1 MGVPTKTSTISP
13 SDWFV
18 LWISTQGDYRG
29 VSYTDLL
36 AEIQADITI
45 GRPEEDT
52 QYAAPNTDP
61 FSIQIQDDNKDVHLI
76 LTPLAGGDNGT
87 LTFPLN
93 TKCRDKQEITVNI
106 TAALTTLAI
115 AANGAT
121 AVTGVPVGA
130 TAIDAFFKWKYD
142 LATNSWYRVG

>member
-1 MGVPTKTSTISP
+1 MATITQTSTLDGG
-13 SDWFV
+13 DWFV
-18 LWISTQGDYRG
+18 LWKSGQGDYRG
-29 VSYTDLL
+29 ISYTDLL
-36 AEIQADITI
+36 AEIQGDITI
-45 GRPEEDT
+45 GRPEADT

-87 LTFPLN
+87 LVFPLN
-93 TKCRDKQEITVNI
+93 TRCRDKQRITVNI

-121 AVTGVPVGA
+121 AVSGVPAGA
-130 TAIDAFFKWKYD
+130 TAIDAFFTWEYD
-142 LATNSWYRVG
+142 LATNSWYRIG

>member
-1 MGVPTKTSTISP
+1 MALPEVTTINGG
-13 SDWFV
+13 DRLV
-18 LWISTQGDYRG
+18 LDKRDQGDYRAI
-29 VSYTDLL
+29 SYTDFL
-36 AEIQADITI
+36 AELILDIPV
-45 GRPEEDT
+45 GRPEPDT

-61 FSIQIQDDNKDVHLI
+61 FSIQIQDDDKDVHLI

-87 LTFPLN
+87 LVLPLN
-93 TKCRDKQEITVNI
+93 TRCRDKQEVTVNI

-115 AANGAT
+115 TANGAT
-121 AVTGVPVGA
+121 AVTGVPAGA

>member
-1 MGVPTKTSTISP
+1 MTLTEVTTINGG
-13 SDWFV
+13 DRVV
-18 LWISTQGDYRG
+18 LDKRDQGDFRAIP
-29 VSYTDLL
+29 YTNLL

-45 GRPEEDT
+45 GRPEADT

-61 FSIQIQDDNKDVHLI
+61 FTIAIQDDDEDVHLI

-121 AVTGVPVGA
+121 AVTGVPAGA